1 MSMERNVT
9 KRTLLTCEH
18 WDISVLTLRS
28 SVSKYQIFVTK
39 FTEFVGLEGA
49 VGSGKDGSTG
59 RLRGDRTGGQRRE
72 TEHREKSTTHGSIL
86 L

>member
-39 FTEFVGLEGA
+39 FTEFVGLEGL
-49 VGSGKDGSTG
+49 VSTQCFRIRNNG
-59 RLRGDRTGGQRRE
+59 EFVTADHKG
-72 TEHREKSTTHGSIL
+72 
-86 L
+86 